1 MKHSIW
7 YVLPW
12 AGCLVHNVRALGID
26 LGSKR
31 IGVATSDRSGTIATP
46 LTVLQRTGS
55 READYRAIA
64 NLVTEYEIEC
74 VVVGL
79 PLHMNGTLGYAA
91 KSAIA
96 EVEQLT
102 SVLSVPVLTC
112 DERRTTVTAD
122 AILLEQNMN
131 AQDRRK
137 VIDKVAAA
145 VMLQSW
151 LDGRKM
157 MEEPTRD

>member
-1 MKHSIW
+1 M
-7 YVLPW
+7 
-12 AGCLVHNVRALGID
+12 RALGID

-46 LTVLQRTGS
+46 LTVLKRSDS
-55 READYRAIA
+55 RDSDYRAIA
-64 NLVTEYEIEC
+64 DLVIEYEIEC

-79 PLHMNGTLGYAA
+79 PLHMNGTQGDAA
-91 KSAIA
+91 KSAVA
-96 EVEQLT
+96 EVQQLT
-102 SVLSVPVLTC
+102 SVLSVPVLTF

-122 AILLEQNMN
+122 NILMEQNMN
-131 AQDRRK
+131 AQERRK

-157 MEEPTRD
+157 TEAPIRD

>member
-1 MKHSIW
+1 
-7 YVLPW
+7 
-12 AGCLVHNVRALGID
+12 VRALGID

-46 LTVLQRTGS
+46 LTVLKRSDS
-55 READYRAIA
+55 RDSDYRAIA
-64 NLVTEYEIEC
+64 DLVIEYEIEC

-79 PLHMNGTLGYAA
+79 PLHMNGTQGDAA
-91 KSAIA
+91 KSAVA
-96 EVEQLT
+96 EVQQLT
-102 SVLSVPVLTC
+102 SVLSVPVLTF

-122 AILLEQNMN
+122 NILMEQNMN
-131 AQDRRK
+131 AQERRR

-151 LDGRKM
+151 LDGRKIT
-157 MEEPTRD
+157 EARTRD

>member
-1 MKHSIW
+1 M
-7 YVLPW
+7 
-12 AGCLVHNVRALGID
+12 RALGID

-46 LTVLQRTGS
+46 LTVLQRSGS
-55 READYRAIA
+55 RETDYRAISE
-64 NLVTEYEIEC
+64 LVAEYEIEC

-79 PLHMNGTLGYAA
+79 PLHMNGTLGDAA
-91 KSAIA
+91 KSAVA
-96 EVEQLT
+96 EVQQLT
-102 SVLSVPVLTC
+102 SVLSVPVLTF

-122 AILLEQNMN
+122 SMLMEQSMN
-131 AQDRRK
+131 AQERRK

-157 MEEPTRD
+157 TETSSRD

>member
-1 MKHSIW
+1 
-7 YVLPW
+7 
-12 AGCLVHNVRALGID
+12 
-26 LGSKR
+26 
-31 IGVATSDRSGTIATP
+31 
-46 LTVLQRTGS
+46 
-55 READYRAIA
+55 
-64 NLVTEYEIEC
+64 
-74 VVVGL
+74 
-79 PLHMNGTLGYAA
+79 A

-122 AILLEQNMN
+122 SILMEQNMN

-157 MEEPTRD
+157 MEDPTRD

>member
-1 MKHSIW
+1 
-7 YVLPW
+7 
-12 AGCLVHNVRALGID
+12 
-26 LGSKR
+26 
-31 IGVATSDRSGTIATP
+31 

-79 PLHMNGTLGYAA
+79 PLHMNGTLGDAA

-102 SVLSVPVLTC
+102 SVLSVPVLTF

-122 AILLEQNMN
+122 SILMEQNMN

-157 MEEPTRD
+157 MEDPTRD

>member
-7 YVLPW
+7 HVLPW

-55 READYRAIA
+55 RETDYRAIA

-79 PLHMNGTLGYAA
+79 PLHMNGTLGDAA

-137 VIDKVAAA
+137 VFDKVAAA

-157 MEEPTRD
+157 MEDPTRD

>member
-7 YVLPW
+7 HVLPW

>member
-7 YVLPW
+7 HALPW

-55 READYRAIA
+55 RETDYRTIA

-79 PLHMNGTLGYAA
+79 PLHMNGTYGDAA

-102 SVLSVPVLTC
+102 SVLSVPVLTF

-122 AILLEQNMN
+122 SILMEQNMN

-157 MEEPTRD
+157 MEDPIRD

>member
-1 MKHSIW
+1 
-7 YVLPW
+7 
-12 AGCLVHNVRALGID
+12 
-26 LGSKR
+26 
-31 IGVATSDRSGTIATP
+31 

-55 READYRAIA
+55 REIDYRAIA

-79 PLHMNGTLGYAA
+79 PLHMNGTLGDAA
-91 KSAIA
+91 KSALA

-102 SVLSVPVLTC
+102 SVLSVPVLTF

-122 AILLEQNMN
+122 SILMEQNMN

-157 MEEPTRD
+157 MEDPTRD

>member
-1 MKHSIW
+1 MKLSIW
-7 YVLPW
+7 HVLPW
-12 AGCLVHNVRALGID
+12 AGCLVLNVRALGID

-46 LTVLQRTGS
+46 LTVLQRSGS
-55 READYRAIA
+55 RESDYQAIA
-64 NLVTEYEIEC
+64 KLVAEYEIEC

-79 PLHMNGTLGYAA
+79 PLHMNGTLGDAA
-91 KSAIA
+91 KSAIV
-96 EVEQLT
+96 EVGQLT
-102 SVLSVPVLTC
+102 SVLNVPVLTF

-122 AILLEQNMN
+122 SILMSQNMN

-157 MEEPTRD
+157 TKDPTRD

>member
-1 MKHSIW
+1 
-7 YVLPW
+7 
-12 AGCLVHNVRALGID
+12 VRALGID

-46 LTVLQRTGS
+46 LTVLNRSGS
-55 READYRAIA
+55 RDSDYRAIA
-64 NLVTEYEIEC
+64 DLVIEYEIEC

-79 PLHMNGTLGYAA
+79 PLHMNGTQGDAA
-91 KSAIA
+91 KSAVA
-96 EVEQLT
+96 EVQQLT
-102 SVLSVPVLTC
+102 SVLSVPVLTF

-122 AILLEQNMN
+122 NILMEQNMN
-131 AQDRRK
+131 AQERRR

-151 LDGRKM
+151 LDGRKIT
-157 MEEPTRD
+157 EARTRD

>member
-1 MKHSIW
+1 
-7 YVLPW
+7 
-12 AGCLVHNVRALGID
+12 VRALGID

-46 LTVLQRTGS
+46 LTVLQRQGS

-64 NLVTEYEIEC
+64 DLVAEYEIEC

-79 PLHMNGTLGYAA
+79 PLHMNGTHGDAA
-91 KSAIA
+91 KSAVA
-96 EVEQLT
+96 EVQQLT
-102 SVLSVPVLTC
+102 SVLSVPVLTY

-122 AILLEQNMN
+122 QVLMQQNMN
-131 AQDRRK
+131 AQERRK

-157 MEEPTRD
+157 TEAPTRD